1 MSKPEF
7 VYVTYI
13 ETTPE
18 KLWEALT
25 KRVQQA
31 LLVRHRSEVGLE
43 GRFAL
48 CAGHDGKTTDTGRSS
63 KPIARGASY
72 TFKHELYEA
81 MREPHES
88 RSLEPMAIS

>member
-25 KRVQQA
+25 TSA
-31 LLVRHRSEVGLE
+31 FSERYWWGTKVVS
-43 GRFAL
+43 
-48 CAGHDGKTTDTGRSS
+48 D
-63 KPIARGASY
+63 
-72 TFKHELYEA
+72 
-81 MREPHES
+81 
-88 RSLEPMAIS
+88 